1 LGHWIDLNDWARTF
15 SAHGAADYEFS
26 LLLQTTCGFVLLHQG
41 CVLSCCTG
49 RRGQQRARGHV
60 ASPNVPNPKM
70 HVTTTFLNAPNDNLG
85 PPAEANIIH

>member
-1 LGHWIDLNDWARTF
+1 MRQNIRCDEESGKVFRIFEATKHSR
-15 SAHGAADYEFS
+15 
-26 LLLQTTCGFVLLHQG
+26 TCGFVLLHQG